1 MYISTIAAALLA
13 AIPTISALNYRG
25 YSSTNSCSGSYGYSA
40 QFENLPSGSQGQGYT
55 NNGCSSFLF
64 DLFGPGTKCWNGG
77 GRRATNLNWFR
88 SPSRIMARDANAI
101 PNNNAAAAEKEKK
114 CSPDGFSYPDE
125 DGTMRDIK
133 VEDAE
138 HAELLAKQ
146 FQEGNLEA
154 LKVVAEFKH

>member
-1 MYISTIAAALLA
+1 
-13 AIPTISALNYRG
+13 
-25 YSSTNSCSGSYGYSA
+25 
-40 QFENLPSGSQGQGYT
+40 
-55 NNGCSSFLF
+55 
-64 DLFGPGTKCWNGG
+64 
-77 GRRATNLNWFR
+77 
-88 SPSRIMARDANAI
+88 MARDANAI

-154 LKVVAEFKH
+154 LKVVAECKFFFTYLSNFDGTVRDIGLMVG